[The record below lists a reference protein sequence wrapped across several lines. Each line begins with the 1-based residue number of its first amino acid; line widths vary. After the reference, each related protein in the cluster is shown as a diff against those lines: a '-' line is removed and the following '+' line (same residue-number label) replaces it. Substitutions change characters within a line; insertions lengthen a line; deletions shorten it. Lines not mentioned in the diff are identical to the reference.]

1 MVATIKAARRVT
13 TRSICRS
20 TQFELVQIGL
30 KHIRLAGSCSATQ
43 FGGFGNRAVDPGDV
57 FADRIRANAA
67 RPLID
72 RTMIER

>member
-1 MVATIKAARRVT
+1 
-13 TRSICRS
+13 
-20 TQFELVQIGL
+20 VQIGL

-43 FGGFGNRAVDPGDV
+43 LGGFGNRAVDPRDV
-57 FADRIRANAA
+57 FADRIGANAA